1 MKRDMLARVAVLA
14 GLVLA
19 LGACDQGLTDVNVN
33 PNAPT
38 DVGAQYLLPQAIQA
52 SVRTVYGAGMMLSH
66 TSIWPQQTVQIQYPA
81 EEIGQV
87 RPATMQAWWDNF
99 YAGYLTDIQQVILK
113 GEESGR
119 SNIQGVGLIWK
130 SWLYS
135 QVTDL
140 YGDVP
145 YSEALK
151 GAEKTT
157 PAYDTQKDVYA
168 GILKDLSD
176 GQAKLGGEGDFSDG
190 DLLYA
195 NDFTKW
201 KKFANSL
208 RMRFAMR
215 LSEVDPTTART
226 QFVAAY
232 NAGGFTSNDDNAML
246 AYPGA
251 PYRNPL
257 FENALCGAG
266 NRDDHGMSAT
276 MVDTLKSLADPR
288 LPLYA
293 EPAARDG
300 QYRGLGNG
308 IELPP
313 LSLDWY
319 SRIGNFWR
327 CDGAATPSTVMT
339 YSEVLFLE
347 AEAAARGW
355 IAGNAGT
362 LYTAAIR
369 ANMHQYD
376 DWGAPVIPTE
386 AEVAAYLAQP
396 RVAYAGG
403 AAGMNQIHLQ
413 KWIALFMQGNE
424 AWANWRRVRV
434 PQLKPGPDLT
444 ISGIPIRMIYPANE
458 QSLNKTNL
466 MAAVDRQRGG
476 LDLVTPV
483 WWDVHK

>member
-1 MKRDMLARVAVLA
+1 MKKHTLARGAALA

-19 LGACDQGLTDVNVN
+19 MSACDRGLTDVNQN

-38 DVGAQYLLPQAIQA
+38 DVGPAYLLPQAITA
-52 SVRTVYGAGMMLSH
+52 SVRTVFGAGMMLSH
-66 TSIWPQQTVQIQYPA
+66 TSIWPQQTVQIQYPV

-87 RPATMQAWWDNF
+87 RPGTMQGWWDNF
-99 YAGYLTDIQQVILK
+99 YAGYLTDVQVIIEK
-113 GEESGR
+113 GKESEKG
-119 SNIQGVGLIWK
+119 NVEGVGLIWK

-145 YSEALK
+145 YSEALE
-151 GAEKTT
+151 GAANTT
-157 PAYDTQKDVYA
+157 PVYDTQQEVYE
-168 GILKDLSD
+168 GMLKDLAA
-176 GQAKLGGEGDFSDG
+176 GAALLGTDGDFGSG
-190 DLLYA
+190 DVLYG
-195 NDFTKW
+195 NDFGKW

-215 LSEVDPTTART
+215 LSEVDAATARAAFT
-226 QFVAAY
+226 AAY
-232 NAGGFTSNDDNAML
+232 SAGGFTSNNDNAML
-246 AYPGA
+246 EYPGA

-257 FENALCGAG
+257 FENALCGSG

-276 MVDTLKSLADPR
+276 MVDTLKSLNDPR
-288 LPLYA
+288 LALYA
-293 EPAARDG
+293 EPAAHDG
-300 QYRGLGNG
+300 EYRGLGNG

-327 CDGAATPSTVMT
+327 CDGAFTPSAVMT

-347 AEAAARGW
+347 AEAANRGW
-355 IAGNAGT
+355 IAGDAEA

-369 ANMHQYD
+369 ANMRQYD
-376 DWGAPVIPTE
+376 PWSPANAPAQADVD
-386 AEVAAYLAQP
+386 AYLAQP
-396 RVAYAGG
+396 RVTYAGG
-403 AAGMNQIHLQ
+403 AAGLNQIHIQ

-424 AWANWRRVRV
+424 AWANWRRVQV
-434 PQLKPGPDLT
+434 PDLEPGPDLVV
-444 ISGIPIRMIYPANE
+444 SRIPVRMMYPDNE
-458 QSLNKTNL
+458 QSLNKARL
-466 MAAVDRQRGG
+466 MEAVARQGGG

-483 WWDVHK
+483 WWDVH